1 MTNKTTGYWIT
12 TGLFCAVLGFS
23 GLAYLVRLEFMA
35 ERMTALGYPIYF
47 LTILGTAKLLG
58 IIALLAP
65 GHVLLKEWAYAGFA
79 FDLIG
84 ATASHAFS
92 GDPFAESVRPLFVLA
107 LGAASYLL
115 RPSAR
120 RLPSSPTLSS
130 QAASADASSATSQ
143 P

>member
-1 MTNKTTGYWIT
+1 MTDKTTGYWIT

>member
-1 MTNKTTGYWIT
+1 MNNKTTGYWIT

-23 GLAYLVRLEFMA
+23 GLAYLVRLEFMV
-35 ERMTALGYPIYF
+35 ERMTALSYPVYF

-58 IIALLAP
+58 VTALLAP
-65 GHVLLKEWAYAGFA
+65 GQSLLKEWAYAGFA

-92 GDPFAESVRPLFVLA
+92 GDPFAESVRPLFVLG

-115 RPSAR
+115 RPSSR
-120 RLPSSPTLSS
+120 RLPSSPTFGP
-130 QAASADASSATSQ
+130 APFSAPPSSATSQ

>member
-1 MTNKTTGYWIT
+1 MTEKTTAYWIT

-23 GLAYLVRLEFMA
+23 GLAYLARIEFMV
-35 ERMTALGYPIYF
+35 ERMTELGYPLYF
-47 LTILGTAKLLG
+47 MTILGTAKLLG
-58 IIALLAP
+58 VFALLAP
-65 GHVLLKEWAYAGFA
+65 SHPLIKEWAYAGFA

-92 GDPFAESVRPLFVLA
+92 GDPFGESVRPMFVLA

-120 RLPSSPTLSS
+120 RLPASPTFGPSPVPAHS
-130 QAASADASSATSQ
+130 GGATSQ
-143 P
+143 S

>member
-1 MTNKTTGYWIT
+1 MTKRTTGYWIA

-23 GLAYLVRLEFMA
+23 GLAYLMRVEFMV
-35 ERMTALGYPIYF
+35 ERMTELGYPLYF

-58 IIALLAP
+58 VTALLAP
-65 GHVLLKEWAYAGFA
+65 GQALIKEWAYAGFA

-115 RPSAR
+115 RPSER
-120 RLPSSPTLSS
+120 RLPSSPTFGPSTIPMHSS
-130 QAASADASSATSQ
+130 DATSQ